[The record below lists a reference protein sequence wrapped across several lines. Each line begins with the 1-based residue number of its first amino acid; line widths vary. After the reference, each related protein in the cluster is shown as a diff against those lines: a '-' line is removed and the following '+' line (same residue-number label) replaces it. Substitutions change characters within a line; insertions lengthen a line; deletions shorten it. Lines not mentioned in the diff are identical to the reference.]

1 MILNHDVAKSIDEDV
16 MRRSERGRLF
26 LGARRPRIAR
36 RAGSRTA
43 AVRRLATALI
53 RRASSRISAGL

>member
-1 MILNHDVAKSIDEDV
+1 MFLSDYVAKAIHEDV
-16 MRRSERGRLF
+16 MRRSERGRL
-26 LGARRPRIAR
+26 LLEARRPRIAR